1 MDASITLPIL
11 RPVARLRL
19 ALMASATV
27 SVILYTLRGVGEI
40 LAWPFAILAALVHEM
55 GHGVAGLLAGGTF
68 ERLQVWPNGS
78 GVTEVEGIGPLGVA
92 IMAAGGLVGPAIAAA
107 IGFYLARTARGARWF
122 LIVFGAALLLAE
134 LFVVRGFFS
143 LAFAGALST
152 LCLAL
157 GILAP
162 PNVRQWAVVFLSV
175 QLALNLLTEAGYL
188 FMDKLS
194 IPEGT
199 FPSDTGLM
207 AEALVLPYWFW
218 GIACGLISL
227 GVLAQGVRTY
237 WRK

>member
-1 MDASITLPIL
+1 MDASITLPIV
-11 RPVARLRL
+11 RPAARLRL

-40 LAWPFAILAALVHEM
+40 LAWPFAILAALVHEL
-55 GHGVAGLLAGGTF
+55 GHGVAGLLVGGTF

-78 GVTEVEGIGPLGVA
+78 GVTEVEGLGRLGVA

-107 IGFYLARTARGARWF
+107 VGFYLARTARGARGF
-122 LIVFGAALLLAE
+122 LIVFGVALLLAE

-143 LAFAGALST
+143 LAFAGALAI

-157 GILAP
+157 GALAP

-175 QLALNLLTEAGYL
+175 QLALNLLAEAGYL

-237 WRK
+237 WRR

>member
-1 MDASITLPIL
+1 MDASITLPVL

-19 ALMASATV
+19 ALVASATV
-27 SVILYTLRGVGEI
+27 SAVLYTLRGIGEI
-40 LAWPFAILAALVHEM
+40 LAWPFGILAALVHEM

-68 ERLQVWPNGS
+68 ERLQIWPNGS
-78 GVTEVEGIGPLGVA
+78 GVTEVEGIGRLGIA

-107 IGFYLARTARGARWF
+107 LGFYLARTSRGAQGF
-122 LIVFGAALLLAE
+122 LIVFGAALLVAD
-134 LFVVRGFFS
+134 LFVVRGTFG
-143 LAFAGALST
+143 LIFAGALAT

-162 PNVRQWAVVFLSV
+162 PNVRQWVVVFLSV
-175 QLALNLLTEAGYL
+175 QLALNLLTEASYL

-237 WRK
+237 WRR

>member
-1 MDASITLPIL
+1 MDASITLPVV
-11 RPVARLRL
+11 RPAARLRL
-19 ALMASATV
+19 ALVASAV
-27 SVILYTLRGVGEI
+27 ASAILYTLRGVGEI

-78 GVTEVEGIGPLGVA
+78 GVTEVEGLGRLGVA
-92 IMAAGGLVGPAIAAA
+92 VMAAGGLVGPAVAAA
-107 IGFYLARTARGARWF
+107 IGFFLARTPRGARGF
-122 LIVFGAALLLAE
+122 LIACGGALLLAE
-134 LFVVRGFFS
+134 MLVVRGLFS
-143 LAFAGALST
+143 LVFAGALAT

-157 GILAP
+157 GVLGS

-175 QLALNLLTEAGYL
+175 QLALNLLAEAGYL
-188 FMDKLS
+188 FMDQLS

-207 AEALVLPYWFW
+207 AQALVLPYWFW
-218 GIACGLISL
+218 GIACGVISL